1 MTMRTTTNTVSF
13 HRPFLLDGVDHVLP
27 PAEYRVVTEEE
38 LLQGLSF
45 TAFHRVS
52 TVMFVPAESG
62 SALEMVT
69 IDPAALE
76 AALDQDAAMHG
87 VHPVQAYDPYRPV
100 P

>member
-1 MTMRTTTNTVSF
+1 MTMRTTTNTVRF

-52 TVMFVPAESG
+52 TVMFVPAGSG
-62 SALEMVT
+62 SAIEMVT
-69 IDPAALE
+69 IDPLE
-76 AALDQDAAMHG
+76 LQAVQERDAKNA
-87 VHPVQAYDPYRPV
+87 
-100 P
+100 